1 MASGRAIGYLRVSTE
16 SQADSGLGLEA
27 QQAAIEAAAARL
39 GLTLEHTFT
48 DTVSGGLALEYRPA
62 LVSAIDAIRAGDVL
76 LVAKRDRLGRDVL
89 NVAMIERLVERRGAR
104 VCSAAGEGT
113 DDDGPT
119 GRLMRQIIDAFA
131 EYERALIR
139 ARTRAAMAAAKKRG
153 QRVGQIPFGM
163 ALGNDGRTLVPN
175 LEERAVLAEIHRLR
189 NRGYALF
196 SIAEDF
202 NGRGWRNRQNR
213 PWLANF
219 IGQLLSRHPEN
230 GNHS

>member
-1 MASGRAIGYLRVSTE
+1 MATPRAIGYLRVSTE

-27 QQAAIEAAAARL
+27 QEAAISAAAARL
-39 GLTLEHTFT
+39 GLSLAQTFK

-62 LVSAIDAIRAGDVL
+62 LVAALDAVRAGDVL

-104 VCSAAGEGT
+104 VVSAAGEGT

-119 GRLMRQIIDAFA
+119 GQLMRTIIDAFA
-131 EYERALIR
+131 QYERALIR

-163 ALGNDGRTLVPN
+163 ALGDDGRTLVPN
-175 LEERAVLAEIHRLR
+175 PEERAVLAEIHRLR

-196 SIAEDF
+196 SIAEEL
-202 NGRGWRNRQNR
+202 NGRGWRNRQGR
-213 PWLANF
+213 AWLPNF
-219 IGQLLSRHPEN
+219 VAQLISRHPEN
-230 GNHS
+230 GSRS